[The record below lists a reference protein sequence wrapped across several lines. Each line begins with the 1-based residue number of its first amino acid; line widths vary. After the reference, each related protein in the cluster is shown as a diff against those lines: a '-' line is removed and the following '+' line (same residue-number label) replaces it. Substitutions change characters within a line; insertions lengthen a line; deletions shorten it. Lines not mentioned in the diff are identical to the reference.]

1 MTTLFT
7 KGDVKRKFV
16 TIESESWSDI
26 TDLQKEIDALEAE
39 DCLIVDVESLKS
51 HETND
56 SLYLTQY
63 MIEYLSPKYEVIATY
78 RRVYGDLYDERIGV
92 YETIEEAETA
102 KRKSRS
108 SARIVK
114 HSPKELTFK

>member
-1 MTTLFT
+1 MTTIFT
-7 KGDVKRKFV
+7 KGDVKRTFV
-16 TIESESWSDI
+16 TIESENWSEI
-26 TDLQKEIDALEAE
+26 TDLQKEIDCLESK
-39 DCLIVDVESLKS
+39 DYLIVDIKTLKS
-51 HETND
+51 HEIND

-63 MIEYLSPKYEVIATY
+63 LIEYLSPKYEVIATC

-102 KRKSRS
+102 KRKSSS

-114 HSPKELTFK
+114 HSPKRAPF